1 MRWGIIF
8 ILAVISNELDAVELP
23 NLAEKSIERYEDS
36 IDRFIEKLHRDQRGL
51 LQLLRTQSAAAAQR
65 GDQRVVDALAAKSAE
80 IINQLNKIETAVK
93 GDGDTNLQKNDKVLV
108 APDDLK
114 VPLAVGVPRVIGING
129 GHKFGYR
136 LGSLPRGTVIK
147 LQYSHGTWSNGH
159 LGTHSP
165 DTTSDGQCQLCIAG
179 SVPESQLFNEQIV
192 KVPIGTSGNPFIYR
206 LQRDFTDVCL
216 RMSDGTHGLGP
227 DFADNSGTVFYAV
240 AIGR

>member
-1 MRWGIIF
+1 MPESSEAC
-8 ILAVISNELDAVELP
+8 LHKQEA
-23 NLAEKSIERYEDS
+23 
-36 IDRFIEKLHRDQRGL
+36 IEKFCEFHMSGSSRIQRG
-51 LQLLRTQSAAAAQR
+51 
-65 GDQRVVDALAAKSAE
+65 
-80 IINQLNKIETAVK
+80 KIK
-93 GDGDTNLQKNDKVLV
+93 Q
-108 APDDLK
+108 
-114 VPLAVGVPRVIGING
+114 
-129 GHKFGYR
+129 
-136 LGSLPRGTVIK
+136 GSLFERIIK
-147 LQYSHGTWSNGH
+147 LQYSHGTWSNGP

-165 DTTSDGQCQLCIAG
+165 DTTNDGQCQLCIAG